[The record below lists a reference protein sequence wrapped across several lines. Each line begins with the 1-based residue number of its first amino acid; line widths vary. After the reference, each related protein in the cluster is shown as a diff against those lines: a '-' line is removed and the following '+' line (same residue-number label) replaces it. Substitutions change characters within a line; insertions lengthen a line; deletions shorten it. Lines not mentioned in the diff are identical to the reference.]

1 MDYRSRRPHLRYS
14 FDRFTEYDEPKLQIH
29 AVTDTSGTRF
39 LLLSGLEPDLRWDR
53 FTESVVDLCGDLGVR
68 MAVGLGSMP
77 MGVPHTRPTQS
88 SAHSNDVE
96 LIRGFTAWPG
106 EFSIPGSASSLLELR
121 LGEAGFPSVGFTV
134 HVPQYLAQNSYPAA
148 ALSLVRDVAT
158 VGGLELPVAEL
169 ETASEE
175 FSAQIAEQIA
185 GSPEILTAV
194 AHMERQFDEYM
205 EAQRGSDSLTPG
217 GKPLPSG
224 DELGAEFERF
234 LAQQSEEDSGDEGT
248 AGEGR

>member
-1 MDYRSRRPHLRYS
+1 
-14 FDRFTEYDEPKLQIH
+14 
-29 AVTDTSGTRF
+29 
-39 LLLSGLEPDLRWDR
+39 
-53 FTESVVDLCGDLGVR
+53 
-68 MAVGLGSMP
+68 
-77 MGVPHTRPTQS
+77 
-88 SAHSNDVE
+88 
-96 LIRGFTAWPG
+96 
-106 EFSIPGSASSLLELR
+106 
-121 LGEAGFPSVGFTV
+121 
-134 HVPQYLAQNSYPAA
+134 
-148 ALSLVRDVAT
+148 
-158 VGGLELPVAEL
+158 VAEL